1 MDYFNLDMSKLE
13 RKFRNVFPLSRF
25 GTIYSHHNQSMTYT
39 NKLEFC
45 LRYSSSEEYAVDL
58 IDGKEYRTP
67 YPHVIMKLPDKVHS
81 YSITAPRDAVYFQYP
96 PELEDEMRA
105 AGLLEPPLCWQVEM
119 SPEINSLLRK
129 IKALA
134 LDSQDEYTADWIDI
148 AALQIVEK
156 LIAMRSDN
164 DTRFIEKGIRRIASY
179 FNLNFT
185 REIDLDELLKNNGFS
200 HRNFYRHWKKFYN
213 ASPAEYVQELKL
225 EYAKTLLLETTRSVF
240 DISQELNY
248 NNSYYLCRL
257 FKQRFGITPHQYRKQ
272 FSAPR

>member
-1 MDYFNLDMSKLE
+1 
-13 RKFRNVFPLSRF
+13 
-25 GTIYSHHNQSMTYT
+25 
-39 NKLEFC
+39 
-45 LRYSSSEEYAVDL
+45 
-58 IDGKEYRTP
+58 
-67 YPHVIMKLPDKVHS
+67 
-81 YSITAPRDAVYFQYP
+81 
-96 PELEDEMRA
+96 
-105 AGLLEPPLCWQVEM
+105 
-119 SPEINSLLRK
+119 EINSLLRK

-134 LDSQDEYTADWIDI
+134 LDSQDEYAADWIDI
-148 AALQIVEK
+148 TALQIVEK

-213 ASPAEYVQELKL
+213 AGPAEYVQELKL

-257 FKQRFGITPHQYRKQ
+257 FKTRFGITPHQYRKQ
-272 FSAPR
+272 FSSPR